1 MNIHIIFAVKNLFI
15 ILVICNADWCEMHRS
30 AMILLDFFYIKVA
43 LSTFICNFAPRKH

>member
-30 AMILLDFFYIKVA
+30 AMILLDFFLHQSDA
-43 LSTFICNFAPRKH
+43 LNIYL